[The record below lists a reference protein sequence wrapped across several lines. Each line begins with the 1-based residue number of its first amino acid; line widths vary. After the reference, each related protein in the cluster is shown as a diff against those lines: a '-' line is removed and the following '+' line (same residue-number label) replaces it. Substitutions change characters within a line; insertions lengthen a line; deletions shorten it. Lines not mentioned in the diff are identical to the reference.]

1 MISENKKGEPK
12 VILFSGSKG
21 GCGCSFI
28 SYCVATYFARKTPK
42 NILLLDLNLGK
53 KDSRLIFNSTDEEH
67 RDLGDIEEIIEE
79 LDISI
84 LKKLVINKENSLNLI
99 LPPVKIERSGVLDN
113 GNFNKLL
120 EGLKDHFDIICIDF
134 PVYLFNQNGFD
145 LEDLIDKFIFISLPD
160 LISVNNLNLLMTN
173 IAYEKF
179 PVGFDILIN
188 KFNTRPSISPTG
200 LTAILKYPVNAFI
213 PYDRDIEFLFLNK
226 GPDSIFN
233 YNLRIVR
240 NIIDFSKKIYED
252 LFI

>member
-1 MISENKKGEPK
+1 MISENNKDEPK

-28 SYCVATYFARKTPK
+28 SYCVSTYFARKTTK
-42 NILLLDLNLGK
+42 NILLLDLNMGK
-53 KDSRLIFNSTDEEH
+53 KDSRLIFDNAEEEQ
-67 RDLGDIEEIIEE
+67 RDLGDIEEIIDE

-84 LKKLVINKENSLNLI
+84 LKKLVISKENSLNLI
-99 LPPVKIERSGVLDN
+99 LPPIKIERSGVLAN

-120 EGLKDHFDIICIDF
+120 ESLKNHFDIICIDF
-134 PVYLFNQNGFD
+134 PVHLFNQDGFD
-145 LEDLIDKFIFISLPD
+145 LKNLIDKFIFISLPD

-173 IAYEKF
+173 IAYDRF
-179 PVGFDILIN
+179 PAGFEVLIN

-213 PYDRDIEFLFLNK
+213 PYDRDIEFLFLNR
-226 GPDSIFN
+226 GPDSVFN

-240 NIIDFSKKIYED
+240 NIIDFSKKTYED
-252 LFI
+252 LFV

>member
-1 MISENKKGEPK
+1 MISENKKEEPK

-28 SYCVATYFARKTPK
+28 SYCVSTYFARKTPK
-42 NILLLDLNLGK
+42 NILLLDLNMGK
-53 KDSRLIFNSTDEEH
+53 KDSRLIFDSIDDEH

-84 LKKLVINKENSLNLI
+84 LKKLVINRENSLNLI
-99 LPPVKIERSGVLDN
+99 LPPIKIERSGVLGN

-120 EGLKDHFDIICIDF
+120 ESLKEHFDIICIDF
-134 PVYLFNQNGFD
+134 PVYLFNQEGFD
-145 LEDLIDKFIFISLPD
+145 LKSLIDKFIFISLPD
-160 LISVNNLNLLMTN
+160 LISINNLNLLMAN
-173 IAYEKF
+173 IKYDRFQA
-179 PVGFDILIN
+179 GFEVLIN
-188 KFNTRPSISPTG
+188 KFNIRHSISPTG

-240 NIIDFSKKIYED
+240 TLIDFSKKIYED